1 MNHKDGNRS
10 ADAVSRD
17 GVDDL
22 NPQNGAPP
30 IPVNEV
36 EHPHAFGSMVYCEP
50 VIGPPV
56 ASTGQQSG
64 SETILFVEDE
74 AFVRRVAAE
83 VLESAGYRVIIA
95 GSATEAL
102 RAYCSS
108 DPVDLLVADVILPG
122 MSGRE
127 LAAQVETSHPSARV
141 LLMSGY
147 PEQLALCELSAHH
160 RKYLAKPFS
169 IDALLRT
176 VREALDMAP
185 RTRVQA

>member
-1 MNHKDGNRS
+1 MNPET
-10 ADAVSRD
+10 RD
-17 GVDDL
+17 PL
-22 NPQNGAPP
+22 
-30 IPVNEV
+30 ISENEA
-36 EHPHAFGSMVYCEP
+36 EFPAAFGSVVSFEP
-50 VIGPPV
+50 IRGGAFANP
-56 ASTGQQSG
+56 GQQRG

-83 VLESAGYRVIIA
+83 VLESAGYRVMVA

-102 RAYCSS
+102 LAYRGTE
-108 DPVDLLVADVILPG
+108 PVDLLVADVILPG
-122 MSGRE
+122 MNGRE
-127 LAAQVETSHPSARV
+127 LAAQVETSDPSARI

-169 IDALLRT
+169 IHSLLRT

-185 RTRVQA
+185 RTRAQA

>member
-1 MNHKDGNRS
+1 M
-10 ADAVSRD
+10 
-17 GVDDL
+17 
-22 NPQNGAPP
+22 NPQNCAPLNP
-30 IPVNEV
+30 ENEAEIP
-36 EHPHAFGSMVYCEP
+36 HPFGSMVSCAPLLEAAF
-50 VIGPPV
+50 
-56 ASTGQQSG
+56 ASIGQQSG

-83 VLESAGYRVIIA
+83 VLESAGYRVVVA
-95 GSATEAL
+95 ASASEAL
-102 RAYCSS
+102 QAYRGTE
-108 DPVDLLVADVILPG
+108 PVDLLVADVVLPD

-127 LAAQVETSHPSARV
+127 LAVRVETSLPSARI

-169 IDALLRT
+169 LHSLLRS

-185 RTRVQA
+185 ARRTQA